1 MFLRV
6 YQIYYQAEQLPNLI
20 YIPHLNK
27 ECTVFFEN
35 SPIRMMVENQAHI
48 GTEYFGVV
56 SWKLKHKLGY
66 EMKQQWRGMANI
78 ANHSTN
84 EFTPESFAFEL
95 KRHAPDAMSFQRHT
109 PHDPITYANQFH
121 PMFSHY
127 FQFIMHRIGYEWT
140 PTRFENVFYCNYFVA
155 KSELYERYVKEMLIP
170 AMDVMKDMPE
180 LMENSNYPHPLPEN
194 LKQAFGVNH
203 YTYHA
208 FLCERMFS
216 YFAHLHQLKC
226 VHY

>member
-48 GTEYFGVV
+48 GAEYFGVV

-66 EMKQQWRGMANI
+66 QMKQQWRSMPNI

-84 EFTPESFAFEL
+84 EFTPESFAIEL
-95 KRHAPDAMSFQRHT
+95 KRHAPDVMSFQRHV
-109 PHDPITYANQFH
+109 PHDPVMFANQFH
-121 PMFSHY
+121 SKFSH
-127 FQFIMHRIGYEWT
+127 FFNEIMSKIGY
-140 PTRFENVFYCNYFVA
+140 PGHLGRLENVFYCNSFVA
-155 KSELYERYVKEMLIP
+155 KSPIYERYVTEMLAP
-170 AMDVMKDMPE
+170 AMDIMKEMPE
-180 LMENSNYPHPLPEN
+180 LMENSGYGPLPEN
-194 LKQAFGVNH
+194 LQKQFGVTH

-216 YFAHLHQLKC
+216 YFAHIHKLNC
-226 VHY
+226 IHY